1 MILKNG
7 YIKNLFIGSLSGG
20 LMGAFIVMFYGSKNG
35 KSKRKDIRNKTGES
49 YNGTKNIITDA
60 KIKVSKMMSKG
71 KKIIKEVEYKI
82 DSIVSNVKDDNA
94 LQINIMRSAGI
105 PRDEMS
111 KYALSSVADGIVLR
125 EYINEIRSGEI
136 TSEEAIKRVKN
147 DYKKMKS
154 GEKEGKFV
162 SPSKSEHN

>member
-1 MILKNG
+1 MTQKND
-7 YIKNLFIGSLSGG
+7 YIRNLFIGSLAGG
-20 LMGAFIVMFYGSKNG
+20 LMGAFIVLSYGAKNG
-35 KSKRKDIRNKTGES
+35 KAQRKDIRNKTGES

-60 KIKVSKMMSKG
+60 KIKVSEMMSKG
-71 KKIIKEVEYKI
+71 KKIIKEVEYKF

-94 LQINIMRSAGI
+94 LQINIMGSAGI
-105 PRDEMS
+105 PRDEMH
-111 KYALSSVADGIVLR
+111 KYALSSVADGKVLR
-125 EYINEIRSGEI
+125 EYINEIKSGEI